1 MKLESASAAVL
12 ESEVDSPLTRLEAE
26 SVDYFVSFAQ
36 IFGLPKSVGQ
46 IYGLL
51 FVSDEA
57 LCMDEVIERLGISKG
72 SASQGLA
79 LLRSLGA
86 VSSHNVP
93 EDRRERFETDLN
105 VSRIATHF
113 FENRLRPRLDNG
125 EARLES
131 MLRLA
136 REEERR
142 GGSGELLN
150 RLRALQKWQSR
161 GTRLLPFI
169 LRWLRR

>member
-1 MKLESASAAVL
+1 MKTQNASAALAEEGRGGSLSRL
-12 ESEVDSPLTRLEAE
+12 ESE

-51 FVSDEA
+51 FVSVDA
-57 LCMDEVIERLGISKG
+57 LCMDEVTERLGISKG

-86 VSSHNVP
+86 VGSHNVP
-93 EDRRERFETDLN
+93 GDRRERFETDLN

-113 FENRLRPRLDNG
+113 FENRLQPRLENG
-125 EARLES
+125 EARLQS

-136 REEERR
+136 REEERS
-142 GGSGELLN
+142 SGRAEVLTRFL
-150 RLRALQKWQSR
+150 ALQKWQSR
-161 GTRLLPFI
+161 GTRLLPLI